1 MPELTVLAL
10 LTLLAGGAPSGPGRV
25 LADRRPRLERDV
37 CSRRGLDCER
47 RCDALRG
54 AERLSCK
61 TECRLAESRCRSRR

>member
-1 MPELTVLAL
+1 MPGLAMLAL
-10 LTLLAGGAPSGPGRV
+10 LTLLAGGAPTGPGPIV
-25 LADRRPRLERDV
+25 ADRRPRLERDE
-37 CSRRGLDCER
+37 CSRRGLECER